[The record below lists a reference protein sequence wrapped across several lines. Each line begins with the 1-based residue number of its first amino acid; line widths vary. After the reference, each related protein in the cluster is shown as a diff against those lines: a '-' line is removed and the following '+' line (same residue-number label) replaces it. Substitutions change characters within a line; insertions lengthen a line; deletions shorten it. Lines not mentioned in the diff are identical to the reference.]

1 MREMRHSETDEELI
15 AIDKYRFGGNLINYY
30 GKNVINPKAYK

>member
-1 MREMRHSETDEELI
+1 MRNSLQCI
-15 AIDKYRFGGNLINYY
+15 VYLDKYRFGGNLINYY